1 MTSKR
6 ILDSDDL
13 FTSAPRVTVKFKLP
27 QDKVFTMPFA
37 VETSTL
43 AIRKQ
48 ISSILKIPIS
58 DIILSKDS
66 ITVRDT
72 ETLASFSMEKCG
84 TIIMNLHT
92 SHTVDFNALARQL
105 YGDLAVRDVIS
116 VAVDKGEGKE
126 PVQLLVEII
135 KENLDKSFIGGYRH
149 RLNRKEYHHV
159 SSQTYFF
166 SKSDVIRNERDTQT
180 ALSIASKLEGTDETK
195 STQTPVQG
203 LYLIEPLNIELTP
216 REYIPT
222 KETKEKAMVLQKYWR
237 RWLLRTKMNSV
248 KFTGWG
254 VLEDVGHGDS
264 VAARENSL
272 QADQLGNIDMFS
284 QEAGSYEEMSKIFT
298 GTLKNYFGKCH
309 LKKEIDGLNCEDE
322 ERRCRR
328 GLMKDQHSLN
338 MIKKFCRPL
347 TWIGEQGHSI
357 KVETEHHQ
365 KLSNWYE
372 IYRKYISDTF
382 SMQDRKSLIMTM
394 LEMLDKMGDWDNPR
408 IHDLLTEQLDLL
420 DIGVDDKHL
429 TALQKIT
436 AKYLLAFFEDYVSKN
451 LKQRSELSHSRSQVY
466 VCKFCKRFKLQ
477 SSFRGKP
484 TSSHGNVCK
493 SCFWLENMSRRRV
506 DYSLYQ
512 SILRSIQREEEKYNC
527 LFSIAFVM
535 QEEDIFYIV
544 NTIWHGKSILSETKD
559 VTLLRL
565 CRFDNAIAWSPWN
578 CFLITEK
585 EMRAHMLVDNP
596 LEVYGSWLFEQV
608 RTKHL
613 MGRLHYQHL
622 WNKNAK
628 PTHSKAW
635 YNIKKSHNIQQ
646 IS

>member
-338 MIKKFCRPL
+338 MIKK
-347 TWIGEQGHSI
+347 
-357 KVETEHHQ
+357 
-365 KLSNWYE
+365 
-372 IYRKYISDTF
+372 
-382 SMQDRKSLIMTM
+382 
-394 LEMLDKMGDWDNPR
+394 
-408 IHDLLTEQLDLL
+408 
-420 DIGVDDKHL
+420 
-429 TALQKIT
+429 
-436 AKYLLAFFEDYVSKN
+436 
-451 LKQRSELSHSRSQVY
+451 RSELSHSRSQVY